1 MRRGELGIY
10 MGCGVVGEHG
20 VYHKMTDIPICFV
33 MLICNIKYEQ
43 QTFFFVKIVTYFYNS
58 RVDGSNYI
66 LRYRTS
72 VVTLLIIIIII
83 IIYDKKHIIMYQD
96 DFH

>member
-43 QTFFFVKIVTYFYNS
+43 QTFFFVKIVA
-58 RVDGSNYI
+58 
-66 LRYRTS
+66 
-72 VVTLLIIIIII
+72 LLMEFKICTFNN
-83 IIYDKKHIIMYQD
+83 K
-96 DFH
+96 